1 MWDWTEFG
9 SLRPRAHPSGAFD
22 WQWPIR
28 RSRAPPRRP
37 ERPTPPD
44 MTPGDSQGRPR
55 AAGARGW
62 VTWHRYVGMAGSL
75 QPADLRPWRPN
86 LDSCGRLGGRAG
98 P

>member
-28 RSRAPPRRP
+28 RSRAPPGRP

-86 LDSCGRLGGRAG
+86 LASCGRLGGRVG